1 MRLRSLPGALD
12 PTFFDEFFQRTMI
25 AKQLRLADE
34 FFGHGASGGKLFQDD
49 LQSLIGNVRY
59 GLENFRVD
67 FDSFFDESGVSLAMP
82 FLDHLLDESA
92 VFFDQANGFEVSLE
106 KALDR

>member
-1 MRLRSLPGALD
+1 MRFRSLPCAID
-12 PTFFDEFFQRTMI
+12 PTVFDEFFQRTMI
-25 AKQLRLADE
+25 AKQLRPADE
-34 FFGHGASGGKLFQDD
+34 FFGHEASDGKLFQDD

-67 FDSFFDESGVSLAMP
+67 FDSFFDESGVSLSMP

-92 VFFDQANGFEVSLE
+92 VFFDQATGFEVSLE